1 MQEQHKASGGSR
13 VGWVIFLAILGL
25 GSVGVA
31 AESYAAG
38 ARWLLALSCIG
49 IGGVLTRLRWGPR
62 S

>member
-1 MQEQHKASGGSR
+1 MQEQPKASGGSR

-25 GSVGVA
+25 GPVGVA
-31 AESYAAG
+31 AESHVAG

-49 IGGVLTRLRWGPR
+49 TGGVLTRLRWGPR